1 MSPLVTV
8 IMPAYNCVHTV
19 EQSVCSIIN
28 QTMSDL
34 ELIIVDDGS
43 SDQTFDLLMR
53 LKQRDPRVAVL
64 RNDCNI
70 GVAATRNRAIDMAKG
85 KYIAFLDSDDTWK
98 ADKLE
103 KQIALLNKE
112 NGDLC
117 FTSYDFVNVSGMPIS
132 QPPYIVPEKTNY
144 HDMLR
149 ENSIGLSTVLIRRDA
164 LQGIQFERQWFHEDY
179 VLWLTLLRMG
189 KTAWG
194 LQDILVTYRLGGRS
208 SNKFIAAKNRWGIY
222 RSHEKLSFVTSLY
235 FFCYYIHNGIKKF
248 KLKKDLIGIY
258 ENNK

>member
-19 EQSVCSIIN
+19 EQSVCSIID

-34 ELIIVDDGS
+34 ELIVIDDGS
-43 SDQTFDLLMR
+43 TDQTFELLMR
-53 LKQRDPRVAVL
+53 LKRRDPRIAVL
-64 RNDCNI
+64 RNDRNN
-70 GVAATRNRAIDMAKG
+70 GVAATRNRAINMAKG
-85 KYIAFLDSDDTWK
+85 EYIAFLDSDDIWK

-103 KQIALLNKE
+103 KQIALLNKK

-117 FTSYDFVNVSGMPIS
+117 FTSYEFINVSGMPIT

-144 HDMLR
+144 YDMLR
-149 ENSIGLSTVLIRRDA
+149 ENTIGLSTVLIRRDA
-164 LQGIQFERQWFHEDY
+164 MQIQFERQWFHEDY
-179 VLWLTLLRMG
+179 VLWLTLLRTG

-194 LQDILVTYRLGGRS
+194 LQEVLVTYRLGGRS
-208 SNKFIAAKNRWGIY
+208 SNKFKSAMNRWRIY

-235 FFCYYIHNGIKKF
+235 FFCWYIYNGMKKF
-248 KLKKDLIGIY
+248 QA
-258 ENNK
+258 